1 MKDLPKVILISPPSR
16 KTGETEL
23 LKRFFE
29 AGLMRFHLRKPNYS
43 NEELLEYLEKIPEE
57 HLSKIVIHRAPELAK
72 KLPLAGYHHTSTEKK
87 NEIKGS
93 SSRSFHKLSE
103 LRNLNENLDYVFFGP
118 IYHSISKKGYTPKI
132 SLNEIF
138 AFFKSGSLKK
148 LEKVPSVFA
157 LGGIRKKKIKR
168 LAEVGF
174 DGVALLGS
182 VWGNRDPYSALN
194 DYLKLDIELM
204 LRNREG

>member
-1 MKDLPKVILISPPSR
+1 MTIFKTLGRASTTSSLESILLI
-16 KTGETEL
+16 
-23 LKRFFE
+23 
-29 AGLMRFHLRKPNYS
+29 A
-43 NEELLEYLEKIPEE
+43 
-57 HLSKIVIHRAPELAK
+57 
-72 KLPLAGYHHTSTEKK
+72 
-87 NEIKGS
+87 
-93 SSRSFHKLSE
+93 
-103 LRNLNENLDYVFFGP
+103 
-118 IYHSISKKGYTPKI
+118 KI